1 MCKAI
6 NMDEIRIRGKF
17 LRIQDIED
25 PRIEVVC
32 SKWYYS
38 FEIEEPIRIFIGVH

>member
-1 MCKAI
+1 
-6 NMDEIRIRGKF
+6 MDEIRLRGKF

-25 PRIEVVC
+25 PRIEVVQ

-38 FEIEEPIRIFIGVH
+38 FDIEESTRIFVGVH